1 MDNPA
6 INPEAERNVTPK
18 IYHVRCAA
26 CGNMFESPSSLART
40 CDSAC
45 RQRKHRSEK
54 KTLREK
60 HAAISREL
68 VRISGE
74 LAGAEQIVRGLG
86 LQEVGDTIAAAVA
99 KMGELDA

>member
-1 MDNPA
+1 MGDTATNPK
-6 INPEAERNVTPK
+6 PDRNVTPK
-18 IYHVRCAA
+18 IYHVKCAA
-26 CGNMFESPSSLART
+26 CGNMFESPSPLART

-45 RQRKHRSEK
+45 RQKKHRAEK